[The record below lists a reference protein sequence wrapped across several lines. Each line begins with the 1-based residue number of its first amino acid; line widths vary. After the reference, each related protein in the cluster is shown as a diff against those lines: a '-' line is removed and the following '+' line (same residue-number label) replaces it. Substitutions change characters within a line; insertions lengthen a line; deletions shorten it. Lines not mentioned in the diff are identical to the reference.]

1 MREFFAYFFGAGTEV
16 EFKNFTFA
24 HIAPILLAAGVIY
37 LIYRFRDNFRDSK
50 YDTTIRYALAF
61 TMIVSEM
68 SYFWR
73 LVGVEA
79 LNPNA
84 VDHLP
89 ITICGWSIVFCSYL
103 VIGKSQS
110 LFDIAYFWLF
120 AGTVFALIT
129 PSAVLSMT
137 GPTRYRYYQFWIE
150 HTFGYI
156 SIFYMMFVH
165 KMRPTVRSI
174 VKSYGVLLVLAIIA
188 YIANDMLPGAN
199 YLFMARPESAPS
211 ILDILPENYAVR
223 ILIMAVAVT
232 ALFFVAYLP
241 WLLMDRRARLVKEDK
256 KEEPICEGVK

>member
-1 MREFFAYFFGAGTEV
+1 MREFFGYFFGAGETV

-24 HIAPILLAAGVIY
+24 HVAPILLAAGIIY
-37 LIYRFRDNFRDSK
+37 LIFRFRDQIKNSK
-50 YDTTIRYALAF
+50 HETTLRYVLAF

-73 LVGVEA
+73 LVGVESLGA
-79 LNPNA
+79 NP

-89 ITICGWSIVFCSYL
+89 ITVCGWSIVFCSYL
-103 VIGKSQS
+103 AVGKSQS

-120 AGTVFALIT
+120 AGTIFALIT
-129 PSAVLSMT
+129 PSAVLSYA

-156 SIFYMMFVH
+156 TIFYMMFVH
-165 KMRPTVRSI
+165 KMRPTIKSLI
-174 VKSYGVLLVLAIIA
+174 KSYCVLVVLGIVAF
-188 YIANDMLPGAN
+188 IANDMLPGAN

-211 ILDILPENYAVR
+211 ILDILPPVFAVR

-232 ALFFVAYLP
+232 SLFFLAYLP
-241 WLLMDRRARLVKEDK
+241 WYLKDRRARVANANPTEQ
-256 KEEPICEGVK
+256 